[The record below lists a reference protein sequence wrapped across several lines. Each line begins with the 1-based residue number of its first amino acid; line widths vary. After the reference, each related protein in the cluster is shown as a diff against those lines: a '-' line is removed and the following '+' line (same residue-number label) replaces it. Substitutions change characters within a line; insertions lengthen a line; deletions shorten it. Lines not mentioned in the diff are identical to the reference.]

1 MERAAISPAR
11 ITAGW
16 RFDSEFESW
25 LTRWC
30 NALVERSAGA
40 LFFWL
45 EWGLREVGR
54 WGTLAALFL

>member
-11 ITAGW
+11 ITADW
-16 RFDSEFESW
+16 RFGSEFERW

-40 LFFWL
+40 LFF
-45 EWGLREVGR
+45 
-54 WGTLAALFL
+54 LAGMGVA